1 MNCRTSSPA
10 GSHASVMRR
19 LARHRIGLLAAAI
32 IILIE
37 ITLGNLPFWTSI
49 GAPKPTAVNDTHVML
64 GAGLVES
71 GDGVLRVTDPTAA
84 YIDVSVA
91 DEQVRY
97 VRYDFGG
104 GSPRKASEH
113 GESAKFSWNP
123 RVRLD
128 AGTADA
134 ADTTDAAVTTDD
146 SVRWHTGRV
155 VGVSHGVKATH
166 VIRNRAYDGDVVRLR
181 LWVQESSG
189 TQFAFHRIVVNVHPS
204 FRISPV
210 RILVMAAVAAILI
223 ALRPRSRLYAMPLDT
238 ADRRQRLALAAAVV
252 PFLVA
257 FGFTIWSGINQGP
270 QVFHRPFAY
279 TYDMDQYA
287 RLGDALLHGRPWLDL
302 PVPQEIMNASDPYDV
317 AFHERLLATGTN
329 EVYWDHAYFNGHW
342 YSYFGVVP
350 ALLLFVPFQA
360 ITSLWISGGAW
371 LPASVATV
379 TFLIGFL
386 VFGLLL
392 VVRLFTRFFPT
403 ASVGSTVLAMITFAC
418 GSNAWVLWMRPSFY
432 EIPTASALMFT
443 MMGLW
448 FWLGA
453 RSGGADAYEGGVPD
467 DRGAF
472 ADDSDAGRLSRARIA
487 AGSLCMALTLGCR
500 MTFIFCA
507 LFFLP
512 IFADEIRSGLV
523 LRPIGMLLPRRWRLG
538 SWKTQARGR
547 RVPPHVFASWRN
559 DLVALLPAFMVFAGL
574 LWYNLWRFGSLLDF
588 GNDYQ
593 FTVVDLTRYRE
604 PLVVLPQIVG
614 YYLFQPPRLTGTF
627 PWLTVPYTPVS
638 PWQYHERIIGGLF
651 WMIPVCLLV
660 FLIPPMRHALRRHRA
675 WGLTCMS
682 LMLGVFELLFVSYK
696 GGLDWRYACDFSWL
710 FTLPGILMIPIMME
724 WTRTRLML
732 ESPGITRTARMA
744 RAAVIVLVLWTLFM
758 TVASSFMTGRA
769 SPLITSNP
777 VVFYTVQSWFV
788 W

>member
-1 MNCRTSSPA
+1 
-10 GSHASVMRR
+10 MRR

-37 ITLGNLPFWTSI
+37 ITLGNMPFWTSL
-49 GAPKPTAVNDTHVML
+49 GTPTPTAVNNAHVTL
-64 GAGLVES
+64 GDGLVES
-71 GDGVLRVTDPTAA
+71 GDGVLRVVDPTAA
-84 YIDVSVA
+84 YIDVTVN
-91 DEQVRY
+91 DQPVRY
-97 VRYDFGG
+97 IRYDFGG
-104 GSPRKASEH
+104 GSPRKADIRGKE
-113 GESAKFSWNP
+113 AKFSWNP
-123 RVRLD
+123 RIRLD
-128 AGTADA
+128 AGSGADTGSNADA
-134 ADTTDAAVTTDD
+134 ADAGTSNAVD
-146 SVRWHTGRV
+146 WHTGRV

-181 LWVQESSG
+181 LWIQESYD
-189 TQFAFHRIVVNVHPS
+189 TQFAFHRIVVNAHPT

-210 RILVMAAVAAILI
+210 RVLVMAAVAAILI
-223 ALRPRSRLYAMPLDT
+223 ALRPRSRLYSMTLDT
-238 ADRRQRLALAAAVV
+238 RDRRQRLSLVTAVV
-252 PFLVA
+252 PFLIA

-302 PVPQEIMNASDPYDV
+302 PVPQAIMNAADPYDV

-360 ITSLWISGGAW
+360 ITSLWVDGGAW

-379 TFLIGFL
+379 AFLIGFL

-403 ASVGSTVLAMITFAC
+403 VSVGSTVLAMITFAC

-453 RSGGADAYEGGVPD
+453 RRGGGADDGNGGY
-467 DRGAF
+467 
-472 ADDSDAGRLSRARIA
+472 RLSRAHIA

-512 IFADEIRSGLV
+512 VFADEIRSGLV
-523 LRPIGMLLPRRWRLG
+523 LRPIGMLLPRRWRMG
-538 SWKTQARGR
+538 VWKTQARGHR
-547 RVPPHVFASWRN
+547 LPPHVFASWRN
-559 DLVALLPAFMVFAGL
+559 DLAALLPAVAVFAGL

-627 PWLTVPYTPVS
+627 PWLTVPYTPVT

-660 FLIPPMRHALRRHRA
+660 FLMPPMRHALRRHRA
-675 WGLTCMS
+675 WGLACTS
-682 LMLGVFELLFVSYK
+682 VMLGVFELLFVSYK
-696 GGLDWRYACDFSWL
+696 GGMDWRYACDFSWL

-724 WTRTRLML
+724 WARTRMML
-732 ESPGITRTARMA
+732 TSVGITRTARTA

-769 SPLITSNP
+769 SPLISSNP